1 MLSNNDKLEY
11 IHCVFQE
18 VLNGNIDKSMLETS
32 LQFVEEIREESFSH
46 VVE

>member
-1 MLSNNDKLEY
+1 MLSNNEKLEY
-11 IHCVFQE
+11 IHHVFQE
-18 VLNGNIDKSMLETS
+18 VLNGNIDNLMLETS